1 MIEVLPQV
9 QIIDLD
15 NGKKVL
21 ANMMT
26 DKVYE
31 VNKLTFDIIINLKN
45 YKLNREELFLKL
57 SEEYYLEKSDLDKF
71 INKLKKQE
79 IIVEY

>member
-1 MIEVLPQV
+1 MIVVLPQV

-31 VNKLTFDIIINLKN
+31 INKLTFDIIINLKN

>member
-31 VNKLTFDIIINLKN
+31 INKLTFDIIINLKN

>member
-31 VNKLTFDIIINLKN
+31 INKLTFDIIINMKN

>member
-31 VNKLTFDIIINLKN
+31 INKLTFDIIINLKN

-71 INKLKKQE
+71 INKLKKQK